1 MDYEYNKNF
10 GAFVRNRY
18 NYPIDDYLIN
28 PDSLDFGIEYDINV
42 AAVWVGD
49 NPTSYAFCDLSSDTS
64 LRLSHSVGSLS
75 SFTIDSVNIIANS
88 SSKVLFNSPL
98 VECSTEIKA
107 QLGTFTNL
115 SAPYKMFDIKH
126 PSKEN
131 MRLRHAC
138 LEGPEIS
145 VFIKGRLKLE
155 NIIKLPKYWKDLVH
169 FESINVSLSSIGE
182 YQELTIVDICSDNY
196 EIKICERTNKPIDC
210 FYTVIATR
218 KDVEPLQVEV
228 KEQ

>member
-18 NYPIDDYLIN
+18 NYPIEDYLLN
-28 PDSLDFGIEYDINV
+28 PDALDFGIEYDINV
-42 AAVWVGD
+42 AAVWIGN
-49 NPTSYAFCDLSSDTS
+49 NPLSYAFCDLTTDTTV
-64 LRLSHSVGSLS
+64 RLSHSSGTLS
-75 SFTIDSVNIIANS
+75 SFTIDSTNIIANS
-88 SSKVLFNSPL
+88 SSKIMFNSPL
-98 VECSTEIKA
+98 VECLAEIKA
-107 QLGTFTNL
+107 PLGTFASL

-145 VFIKGRLKLE
+145 VFIKGRLHQTKT
-155 NIIKLPKYWKDLVH
+155 IKLPNFWKDLIH
-169 FESINVSLSSIGE
+169 FDSINVSLTSIGE
-182 YQELTIVDICSDNY
+182 YQELSVISIDENKY
-196 EIKICERTNKPIDC
+196 ELKIKENTNKQIDC

-228 KEQ
+228 KDL